1 MKTAAV
7 VTVTN
12 GKREDELAKC
22 IAAVKAQTYPCQHY
36 VLLDGISPDR
46 FHAEYDYYDKNL
58 HFCYWA
64 KPIGG
69 KDLEGRRWLAAAPHL
84 INEDVTFFCNDDD
97 WYEPNH
103 VESIMTK
110 IDQGSDWAYSFRKIF
125 DKEGNYLFDDNCEAL
140 GEVHPVWVD
149 DSHHFVD
156 WCMWGMKT
164 ECLKRICGIFDQ
176 KGWGIDRVF
185 YANAKAIFPKFVAT
199 GLHTFC
205 FRLGGNEY
213 SVKKEF
219 FEEGNAVILKRFN
232 GKLPWILT

>member
-12 GKREDELAKC
+12 GKREIELFQC
-22 IAAVKAQTYPCQHY
+22 VGSILEQTYPVTHY
-36 VLLDGISPDR
+36 ILCDGDIEVFEKIKVNYPSC
-46 FHAEYDYYDKNL
+46 KV
-58 HFCYWA
+58 CYWDG
-64 KPIGG
+64 KIGG

-103 VESIMTK
+103 VETIMAK
-110 IDQGSDWAYSFRKIF
+110 INSGYDWAYSFRKIH
-125 DKEGNYLFDDNCEAL
+125 DKEGNFLFDDNCEAL
-140 GEVHPVWVD
+140 GEVSDTWNIPG
-149 DSHHFVD
+149 HHFVD

-164 ECLKRICGIFDQ
+164 DCLKQISAIFSN

-185 YANAKAIFPKFVAT
+185 YDNAKRIFPNFIAT

-213 SVKKEF
+213 SVQKEF
-219 FEEGNAVILKRFN
+219 FEQGNAEMLRRFN
-232 GKLPWILT
+232 GKLPWIIT